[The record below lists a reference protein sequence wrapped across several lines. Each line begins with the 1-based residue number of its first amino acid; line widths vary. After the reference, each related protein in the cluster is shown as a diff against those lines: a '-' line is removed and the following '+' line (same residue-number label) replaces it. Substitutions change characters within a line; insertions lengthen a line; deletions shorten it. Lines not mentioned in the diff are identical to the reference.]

1 MAVETTTAQVMDKI
15 NLSQLLPEW
24 GAIFNGFPQTG
35 TELSAWFVVSLLA
48 LTIFFLGFSLL
59 KVGQAR
65 QRINWLG
72 DLLKDQTSES
82 IADNRLTLVEKAQNI
97 KHEAGHLW
105 LEFDETLVE
114 TDQSGKVKL
123 HNTYDAAYFFNTST
137 LAAGITESRLLAAVP
152 GFLTALGVIGTFIGL
167 QLGMAQLNIAGDV
180 SIEEMKTGVAGVIN
194 GAKFA
199 FMTSVWGVALSV
211 LFNVIEKSIERIA
224 RRKVADL
231 QERIDTLFSRISA
244 EGQLQRIANDSEQSR
259 ESLQGLAEKIGEK
272 MQESLLEATAGI
284 QTGLEASLE
293 KIMAPAINKL
303 VDETSDGNQKAL
315 EGLLEKFMD
324 KFGSEGEKQRQGMDE
339 ASERMNASLAAF
351 GTSMQAF
358 LNKMEASQ
366 NDTAK
371 REEELVQKISGQVD
385 YLVENTNTQSKALTE
400 FVQSTLGDLSED
412 LNERDQQ
419 ATDREIH
426 RGDEFIKQTEAMKTG
441 TAELLN
447 RIDEG
452 LKTQFNAT
460 HELLTQGENL
470 QTSVESSVKSSA
482 EASDSM
488 KRTSAELN
496 HAASS
501 MSVFGSNIKVA
512 GDQLSGAVTN
522 AVKST
527 QLLAQQNQRSSQQM
541 EELRTQL
548 VQNTS
553 EFQKTITQMQGILEL
568 ADDAFESMGDHQ
580 QNYLNGLKQNVEEL
594 AVKMTSLLEDYATQ
608 ANGQTAQH
616 LKVWAEGTTQY
627 AVQMNNAAQSLSGVI
642 DDIEDKLVRKS

>member
-1 MAVETTTAQVMDKI
+1 MAVETTTQAMDKI

-65 QRINWLG
+65 QRINWL
-72 DLLKDQTSES
+72 DNLLKDQTSEN
-82 IADNRLTLVEKAQNI
+82 IADNRLTLIEKAQNI
-97 KHEAGHLW
+97 RHEAGHLW

-114 TDQSGKVKL
+114 TDQTGKVKL

-137 LAAGITESRLLAAVP
+137 LAASITESRLLAAVP

-211 LFNVIEKSIERIA
+211 LFNVIEKTIERVA

-231 QERIDTLFSRISA
+231 QERIDTLFPRISA
-244 EGQLQRIANDSEQSR
+244 ESQLQRIANDSEQSR

-315 EGLLEKFMD
+315 ENLLEKFMD
-324 KFGSEGEKQRQGMDE
+324 KFGSEGDKQRQGMDE
-339 ASERMNASLAAF
+339 ASERMNTSLAAF

-358 LNKMEASQ
+358 LNNMEASQ
-366 NDTAK
+366 NGTAK

-385 YLVENTNTQSKALTE
+385 YLVENTNAQNKALTE
-400 FVQSTLGDLSED
+400 FVQDALGDLSKD
-412 LNERDQQ
+412 LNSRDQQ
-419 ATDREIH
+419 AADREKD
-426 RGDEFIKQTEAMKTG
+426 RGNELVIQTDAMKAG
-441 TAELLN
+441 TTELLE

-452 LKTQFNAT
+452 LEAQFAAT
-460 HELLTQGENL
+460 HKLLTQGQTL
-470 QTSVESSVKSSA
+470 QTSMESSVKSSA
-482 EASDSM
+482 EASNSM

-501 MSVFGSNIKVA
+501 MNVFGSHIKSA
-512 GDQLSGAVTN
+512 GDQLSGSVTN

-527 QLLAQQNQRSSQQM
+527 QLLAQQNQKSSQQM

-553 EFQKTITQMQGILEL
+553 DFQKTITQMREILEL
-568 ADDAFESMGDHQ
+568 ADKSFDGMADHQ
-580 QNYLNGLKQNVEEL
+580 QHYLNGLKQNVEEL
-594 AVKMTSLLEDYATQ
+594 AAKMTSLLQEYATQ
-608 ANGQTAQH
+608 ANGQTARH

-627 AVQMNNAAQSLSGVI
+627 ATQMNNAVQSLSGVV
-642 DDIEDKLVRKS
+642 DEIEVKLSR